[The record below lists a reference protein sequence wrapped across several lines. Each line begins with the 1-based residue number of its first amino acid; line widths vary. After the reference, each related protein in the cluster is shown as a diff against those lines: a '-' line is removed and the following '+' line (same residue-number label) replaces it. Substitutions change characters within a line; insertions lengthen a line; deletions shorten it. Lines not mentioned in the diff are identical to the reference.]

1 MSNSFGEN
9 FMKRCSFVKI
19 TLKKSILFTIL
30 MLLFASPLFAAPQ
43 PDQLKIKSY
52 KDFDGAIYFRTEGIW
67 KERELVFVKYIDKSD
82 QEYFWVASPGNNL
95 SQYAVITIGDGK
107 FVVEQKSEWPQEW
120 RRIHG
125 YISLGVASFDGY
137 STPTHLIKNAIYEI
151 PAELAEKIIQSSDSE
166 DIIGNFAIGDDYEKF
181 RIDFKKKKASLVK
194 MFTLTR
200 QDYDTYRVPPKKDYT
215 DEKSIP
221 FYK

>member
-1 MSNSFGEN
+1 MIILQSKPKLKMWMLYKKFRNSFEEKC
-9 FMKRCSFVKI
+9 FQLIVDAYHA
-19 TLKKSILFTIL
+19 SI
-30 MLLFASPLFAAPQ
+30 
-43 PDQLKIKSY
+43 
-52 KDFDGAIYFRTEGIW
+52 
-67 KERELVFVKYIDKSD
+67 
-82 QEYFWVASPGNNL
+82 
-95 SQYAVITIGDGK
+95 
-107 FVVEQKSEWPQEW
+107 
-120 RRIHG
+120 
-125 YISLGVASFDGY
+125 
-137 STPTHLIKNAIYEI
+137 
-151 PAELAEKIIQSSDSE
+151 AEKIIQSSDSE